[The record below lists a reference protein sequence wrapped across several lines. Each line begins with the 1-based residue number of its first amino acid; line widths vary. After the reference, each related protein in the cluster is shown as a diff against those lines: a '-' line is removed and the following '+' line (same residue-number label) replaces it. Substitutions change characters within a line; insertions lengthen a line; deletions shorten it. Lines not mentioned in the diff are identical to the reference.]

1 MKKLYVLIVAI
12 LALTLTAC
20 AADSDNT
27 DVTSEMVPAEY
38 GTAIEYAQ
46 AEFRSVFAE
55 FQELEITDTVT
66 AVRVDDTNTLIV
78 QFTYT
83 SQNGSGVY
91 GFEMR
96 KDEHGNVEILRQGE
110 HVTLNALV
118 EGLGK

>member
-1 MKKLYVLIVAI
+1 MRKILILITVI
-12 LALTLTAC
+12 LAAALTAC
-20 AADSDNT
+20 AADSDHT
-27 DVTSEMVPAEY
+27 DVTSEVVPADY
-38 GTAIEYAQ
+38 GAAIEYAQ

-66 AVRVDDTNTLIV
+66 AVRADDVNTMIV

-91 GFEMR
+91 GFEVR

-118 EGLGK
+118 DGLGK